1 MAKSQRS
8 RWRRVFWIIIG
19 LTIVIGVTLEVRHVS
34 GRAPS
39 GGSKLVNPAPN
50 AVPVTA
56 ATATRQDVPEIIDA
70 VGTVQSIDSVSVQ
83 PRVTGRIEKIEF
95 TPGQDIK
102 KGQEL
107 FLIDPRPYQTALDQ
121 AKAQLA
127 HDQGVLAEARMDLQR
142 YKALAKQRSIAA
154 QTAQDQVYVVQQN
167 EGTVELD
174 QANVEMAQLNLDY
187 CRIIA
192 PIAGR
197 AGMLQVDLG
206 NLVGPASLQPN
217 SVPSSGS
224 SPSATSSA
232 SGGVSLSIQT
242 STASGATSSTGG
254 LVSIEQL
261 QPIYVTFSIPQ
272 TALNKVVQSQ
282 GKAPLEVSAYS
293 QAGKLLE
300 KGKLAVINNQVSTAT
315 GTVTLQ
321 ATFVNQDEVLWPGEY
336 VSIQLILGT
345 RRKVVT
351 VPASAVMA
359 GPNGDYVYVVGSD
372 NTVTRIAVQQAARR
386 GGVSVI
392 EKGVSVGQRVIT
404 TGQYRLDNGTVVAIQ
419 QATGM
424 QAAPATAHAGSTA
437 PD

>member
-1 MAKSQRS
+1 
-8 RWRRVFWIIIG
+8 
-19 LTIVIGVTLEVRHVS
+19 
-34 GRAPS
+34 
-39 GGSKLVNPAPN
+39 
-50 AVPVTA
+50 
-56 ATATRQDVPEIIDA
+56 
-70 VGTVQSIDSVSVQ
+70 
-83 PRVTGRIEKIEF
+83 
-95 TPGQDIK
+95 
-102 KGQEL
+102 
-107 FLIDPRPYQTALDQ
+107 
-121 AKAQLA
+121 
-127 HDQGVLAEARMDLQR
+127 VLAEARMDLQR

-167 EGTVELD
+167 EGTVALD

-192 PIAGR
+192 PIDGR

-217 SVPSSGS
+217 SVPSSRS
-224 SPSATSSA
+224 SPSATSST
-232 SGGVSLSIQT
+232 SGSVNLSTPT
-242 STASGATSSTGG
+242 STTSGATSSTGG

-272 TALNKVVQSQ
+272 TALNKVVQSHE
-282 GKAPLEVSAYS
+282 KAPLEVRAYS

-300 KGKLAVINNQVSTAT
+300 KGKLTVINNQVSTAT

-321 ATFVNQDEVLWPGEY
+321 ATFVNRDEVLWPGEY
-336 VSIQLILGT
+336 VSIQLVIGV
-345 RRKVVT
+345 RRNVVT

-372 NTVTRIAVQQAARR
+372 STVTRIAVQQAARR
-386 GGVSVI
+386 GGISVI
-392 EKGVSVGQRVIT
+392 EKGLSVGQRVVT